1 MFGNKLLNCPK
12 FKEDKYNRD
21 QKILELNDNENMMQH
36 NLMWDIT
43 KAIQRGKF
51 IVLNCLY
58 NIDDKSSD
66 QIINFQKLEI
76 LQKIEPKGSRKMKQC
91 SKKQRE

>member
-51 IVLNCLY
+51 IVLKCLY